1 MPAVCNDSSAQ
12 KFQQTVQE
20 MAATD
25 AVGVGLVVSGLVEWF
40 REALCLRGAGGR
52 GRGRGC
58 PSRCGRRPP
67 PSGSRCGCCPL
78 TGCPKP
84 SPGTANTHG

>member
-1 MPAVCNDSSAQ
+1 
-12 KFQQTVQE
+12 

-25 AVGVGLVVSGLVEWF
+25 AVGVGLVVSGLVEGF

-52 GRGRGC
+52 GRGTGS

-67 PSGSRCGCCPL
+67 PSGSRCGCCPS

-84 SPGTANTHG
+84 SPGNRKYTRLAVNSHLVCWLC